1 MQSTCLVI
9 NLLIQ
14 PRDVFGSCQIA
25 KMMPWRG
32 LSGNQLEECTGSP
45 RETSSQQSSG
55 NMFLQPAAANPENR
69 RIHVWDKDNIKEYK
83 LFQRHMRVLLFLFD
97 FIKWIQQVCAPPSR
111 QNTVND
117 RDDAELV
124 EASLRCSDFRQ
135 WMLIAR
141 RFKKS
146 ACVLR
151 LFIGMTS
158 RMSHCF
164 KAFSI
169 EILKAHELSIWVC

>member
-1 MQSTCLVI
+1 
-9 NLLIQ
+9 
-14 PRDVFGSCQIA
+14 
-25 KMMPWRG
+25 MMPWRG

-45 RETSSQQSSG
+45 RETSSQQLSG

-97 FIKWIQQVCAPPSR
+97 FIKWVQQVCAPPSR

-135 WMLIAR
+135 CSSQDAS
-141 RFKKS
+141 KS
-146 ACVLR
+146 LR
-151 LFIGMTS
+151 VSSGCSLG
-158 RMSHCF
+158 
-164 KAFSI
+164 
-169 EILKAHELSIWVC
+169 